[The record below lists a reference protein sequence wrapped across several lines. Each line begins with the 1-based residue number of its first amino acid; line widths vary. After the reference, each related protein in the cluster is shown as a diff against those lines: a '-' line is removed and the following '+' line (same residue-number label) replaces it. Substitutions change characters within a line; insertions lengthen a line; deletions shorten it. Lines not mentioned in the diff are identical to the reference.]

1 MQHACY
7 LHILIQLSNVDK
19 ELLMNNNR
27 HKVHI
32 SVNLL
37 LIKENSV
44 LLSLR
49 HNTEL
54 SENCYGLIAGHLE
67 PEESVT
73 SAMIREAKEELGIDI
88 KKSDLNFTSIIHY
101 PHKPDYID
109 FFFKCC
115 KWHGEIKNMEPNK
128 CRELLFLISVIFQIT
143 LFNI

>member
-1 MQHACY
+1 
-7 LHILIQLSNVDK
+7 
-19 ELLMNNNR
+19 MNNNR
-27 HKVHI
+27 HKVHV

-54 SENCYGLIAGHLE
+54 SGNCWGLIAGHLE

-73 SAMIREAKEELGIDI
+73 SAMIREAKEELEIDI

-115 KWHGEIKNMEPNK
+115 KWHNEIKNMEPNK
-128 CRELLFLISVIFQIT
+128 CRELRF
-143 LFNI
+143 FNISNLPGNIVQYMKQGIECFESGIILSEIGW

>member
-1 MQHACY
+1 
-7 LHILIQLSNVDK
+7 
-19 ELLMNNNR
+19 MNNNR

-128 CRELLFLISVIFQIT
+128 CRELLF
-143 LFNI
+143 FNISNLPDNIVQYMKQGIECFENGIILSEVGW